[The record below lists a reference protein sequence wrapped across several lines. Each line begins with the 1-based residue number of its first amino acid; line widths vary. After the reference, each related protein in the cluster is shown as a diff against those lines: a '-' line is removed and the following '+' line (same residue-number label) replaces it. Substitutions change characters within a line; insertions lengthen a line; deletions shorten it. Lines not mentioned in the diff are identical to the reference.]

1 MGTQHQAPQLLAA
14 PFRVKDGGCKWPGA
28 MVSRQVRHGTAVDAK
43 LGGAATLD
51 ERADAAAP
59 RRQPAGVRFNFLEG
73 GCVVCLW
80 LWRAVAPPGV
90 HVLTCCNEVRG
101 EA

>member
-1 MGTQHQAPQLLAA
+1 MDAACVGNQHQAPQLLAA

-28 MVSRQVRHGTAVDAK
+28 MVSRHGTAVDAK

-73 GCVVCLW
+73 GCVPV
-80 LWRAVAPPGV
+80 AVAGRRAAGRARAD
-90 HVLTCCNEVRG
+90 VLQ
-101 EA
+101 

>member
-1 MGTQHQAPQLLAA
+1 
-14 PFRVKDGGCKWPGA
+14 VKDGGCKWPGA
-28 MVSRQVRHGTAVDAK
+28 MVSRHGTAVDAK

-73 GCVVCLW
+73 GCVPV
-80 LWRAVAPPGV
+80 AVAGRRAAGRARAD
-90 HVLTCCNEVRG
+90 VLQ
-101 EA
+101 